1 MLLCYSTKVFNQY
14 NEVTCFLHLSTQLT
28 DGFRKKKKKSIQ
40 EQRIVLE
47 ELKSPPSKLYL
58 YLGLVRSIR

>member
-28 DGFRKKKKKSIQ
+28 DGFRKKKKKKYTGAKNCSWGIKKPTKQ
-40 EQRIVLE
+40 TLPVF
-47 ELKSPPSKLYL
+47 
-58 YLGLVRSIR
+58 GVGT